1 MSDEITLN
9 MNKMLVIVGKQAS
22 GKSRLAA
29 DIFSKR
35 SLLKVF
41 ELQPTRLTGDL
52 IHAVKD
58 GYDAFI
64 IDEGYPN
71 PDLLHG
77 IISALKCRGP
87 YSKPLFFI
95 CCCLPEQLPPCAAD
109 SDYVKIH
116 YMDGDS
122 HV

>member
-1 MSDEITLN
+1 MSEVIGVN
-9 MNKMLVIVGKQAS
+9 SQQILVLVGNQGS

-29 DIFSKR
+29 DIFSRR

-41 ELQPTRLTGDL
+41 SLPCSSLTGDL

-58 GYDAFI
+58 GYDAFM

-77 IISALKCRGP
+77 IISALKCRRP
-87 YSKPLFFI
+87 YSRPLFFI

-109 SDYVKIH
+109 SDYAKIH
-116 YMDGDS
+116 YMDGDN